1 MLTSKIGMLFKYEAT
16 TLEGERQNGVIDA
29 VNMDVAVNSLQRK
42 NLIIVSIDS
51 AEKKSFLEDIQIS
64 VFKRIKKRDVV
75 ILSRQLA
82 TLFESK
88 VSVTDSFK
96 LLAEES
102 ESPVLREKLNAILE
116 DIQGGLPMSQAM
128 GKHSDVFS
136 RFYVNMVKSGEE
148 SGRLDEVFVYLADYL
163 ERAYDLISKAR
174 NALFYPAFIVATF
187 IAVMSLMMVVVI
199 PKLQGVLEEAGQ
211 EIPFYTKI
219 IIAISEFLSAYGIIL
234 LVLLGGVIAFLIYYG
249 RTEPGRL
256 MFSQIEITVPVVG
269 NLYKKLYIS
278 RITDNLQ
285 TLLSS
290 GISMT
295 RSLEIT
301 AEVVGNRVYENIL
314 TDSVDALK
322 AGNSVS
328 EIFSKYEE
336 IPPLVSHM
344 IKIGEESGKLNFILG
359 TLAKF
364 YKREVDNAVE
374 TLVSLIEPIMIIVL
388 AIAVGIL
395 LVAIIGPIYSITAA
409 F

>member
-1 MLTSKIGMLFKYEAT
+1 MLFKYEAT
-16 TLEGERQNGVIDA
+16 TLEGEPQDGVIDA
-29 VNMDVAVNSLQRK
+29 VNMDVAVSSLQRK
-42 NLIIVSIDS
+42 NLIIVSIEPS
-51 AEKKSFLEDIQIS
+51 EKKGFFGELNVS
-64 VFKRIKKRDVV
+64 VFKRIKSRDVV

-102 ESPVLREKLNAILE
+102 ENPVLGEKLTTILE

-128 GKHSDVFS
+128 GKHPEIFT

-163 ERAYDLISKAR
+163 ERSYDLMSKAR
-174 NALFYPAFIVATF
+174 NALFYPGFIIITF

-211 EIPFYTKI
+211 DIPFYTKI
-219 IIAISEFLSAYGIIL
+219 IIGMSEFLSSYGIIL
-234 LVLLGGVIAFLIYYG
+234 LVFLGGGTAFLIYYG

-256 MFSQIEITVPVVG
+256 MFSQIEISVPVVG
-269 NLYKKLYIS
+269 DLYKRLYIS

-301 AEVVGNRVYENIL
+301 AEVVGNKVYENVL
-314 TDSVDALK
+314 TESVDALK

-328 EIFSKYEE
+328 EIFSRYEE
-336 IPPLVSHM
+336 IPALVSHM
-344 IKIGEESGKLNFILG
+344 IKIGEESGRLNFILG

-374 TLVSLIEPIMIIVL
+374 TLIGLIEPIMIIVL

-395 LVAIIGPIYSITAA
+395 LLAIIGPIYSITAS

>member
-1 MLTSKIGMLFKYEAT
+1 MLFKYEAT
-16 TLEGERQNGVIDA
+16 TLEGERQSGVINA
-29 VNMDVAVNSLQRK
+29 VNMDIAVSSLQRK
-42 NLIIVSIDS
+42 NLIIVSIDP
-51 AEKKSFLEDIQIS
+51 AEKKGFLEDLNFS
-64 VFKRIKKRDVV
+64 FLTRIKRRDIV

-96 LLAEES
+96 LLAEEA
-102 ESPVLREKLNAILE
+102 ENPILGEKLNAILE

-128 GKHSDVFS
+128 GKHPEVFS
-136 RFYVNMVKSGEE
+136 KFYVSMIKSGEE
-148 SGRLDEVFVYLADYL
+148 SGRLDEVFIYLADYL
-163 ERAYDLISKAR
+163 ERAHDLVSKVR
-174 NALFYPAFIVATF
+174 GALFYPAFIAVTF
-187 IAVMSLMMVVVI
+187 VAVMTLMMVVVI

-219 IIAISEFLSAYGIIL
+219 IIAISEFMSSYGIVL
-234 LVLLGGVIAFLIYYG
+234 LVLIAGGVVFLIYYK
-249 RTEPGRL
+249 RTEQGRL
-256 MFSQIEITVPVVG
+256 MFSEIEISAPLIG
-269 NLYKKLYIS
+269 GLFKKLYIS

-285 TLLSS
+285 TLLTS

-301 AEVVGNRVYENIL
+301 AEVVDNKVYENIL
-314 TDSVDALK
+314 MESTDALK
-322 AGNSVS
+322 GGSAMSV
-328 EIFSKYEE
+328 IFSKYEE

-359 TLAKF
+359 TLSKF
-364 YKREVDNAVE
+364 YKREVDSAVD
-374 TLVSLIEPIMIIVL
+374 TLVSLIEPIMIVGL